1 MRRIKRPICSIT
13 GPRST
18 SLRPNRQNSRNPARC
33 QETTVSGWTMIKAS
47 DQRSHN
53 RRSTIQ
59 NHRSSGSSLGRGCF
73 RLTTASCC
81 EEQQL
86 PARVCGG
93 AGRRHAGKRLLH
105 RPRSPSSDLS
115 RRHRQ
120 AKCCQC
126 SRLTFYRDDI
136 LMTHRSVRST
146 RAYENQPLAALT
158 EQTIGLMALAIELL
172 AATFWRS
179 APGTGC
185 SFRTGVTLIFA
196 PRPNVSRQGCPC
208 DPCRAPS
215 FWWPQLT

>member
-1 MRRIKRPICSIT
+1 MAA
-13 GPRST
+13 RST

-33 QETTVSGWTMIKAS
+33 QETTVSGWTMIEAS

-59 NHRSSGSSLGRGCF
+59 NHRSWGSSLGRGCF
-73 RLTTASCC
+73 RLKTASCWRKATKR
-81 EEQQL
+81 L
-86 PARVCGG
+86 PARVCGV
-93 AGRRHAGKRLLH
+93 ARRRHAGKRLLH

-146 RAYENQPLAALT
+146 RSYEDQPFAALT
-158 EQTIGLMALAIELL
+158 EKNHWPYGPGDRASSGDFLAVGTRHGL
-172 AATFWRS
+172 F
-179 APGTGC
+179 
-185 SFRTGVTLIFA
+185 
-196 PRPNVSRQGCPC
+196 RPNRGHAYFCP
-208 DPCRAPS
+208 PS
-215 FWWPQLT
+215 KCFSAGSPM

>member
-1 MRRIKRPICSIT
+1 MLDNKEAVKCAKGQAGNHEEIEGGDNFAVVVEEGQLNASLSLHPSDHLVSPDNGKRWARRSRSRAGAVRRGCGARPEWDFPPSAFMRRIKRPICSIT

-115 RRHRQ
+115 
-120 AKCCQC
+120 
-126 SRLTFYRDDI
+126 
-136 LMTHRSVRST
+136 
-146 RAYENQPLAALT
+146 
-158 EQTIGLMALAIELL
+158 
-172 AATFWRS
+172 
-179 APGTGC
+179 
-185 SFRTGVTLIFA
+185 
-196 PRPNVSRQGCPC
+196 
-208 DPCRAPS
+208 
-215 FWWPQLT
+215 